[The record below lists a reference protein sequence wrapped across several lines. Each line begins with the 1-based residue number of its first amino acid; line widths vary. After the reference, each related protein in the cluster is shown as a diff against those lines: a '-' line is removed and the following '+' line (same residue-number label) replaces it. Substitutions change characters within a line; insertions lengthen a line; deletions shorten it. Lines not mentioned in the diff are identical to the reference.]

1 MAAQLYETTSG
12 RLFHAGAVAVI
23 TVGYGLVDIKERF
36 VFTICILAYLHVV
49 KRMLHDPYAVTCA
62 G

>member
-23 TVGYGLVDIKERF
+23 TVGYISQFQNIMIATHTD
-36 VFTICILAYLHVV
+36 TH
-49 KRMLHDPYAVTCA
+49 
-62 G
+62 

>member
-23 TVGYGLVDIKERF
+23 TVGYVKFTDSILRF
-36 VFTICILAYLHVV
+36 L
-49 KRMLHDPYAVTCA
+49 R
-62 G
+62 